1 MMSRILIVE
10 DNLSNRELLV
20 QLLEDLYTLDV
31 AGDGQEAIE
40 RVEQRHPDAILL
52 DLSLPVLDGWAVAR
66 RLKADDSTRTI
77 PIIALTA
84 HAMAGDRERA
94 LEAGCDDYSAKPIQ
108 EEILFAL
115 LQKHLNSKAAP

>member
-1 MMSRILIVE
+1 MSRVLIVE

-31 AGDGQEAIE
+31 AGDGQEALE
-40 RVEQRHPDAILL
+40 CVEKRHPDAILL
-52 DLSLPVLDGWAVAR
+52 DLSLPVLDGWTVAR

>member
-31 AGDGQEAIE
+31 AGDGQEALE
-40 RVEQRHPDAILL
+40 CVEKRLPDAILL

-66 RLKADDSTRTI
+66 RLKADNSTQNI

-94 LEAGCDDYSAKPIQ
+94 LEAGCDDYFPKPIR
-108 EEILFAL
+108 EETLFAL
-115 LQKHLNSKAAP
+115 LRKHLNSKAAH